1 MLNSIWC
8 DVNKSTCN
16 EDNVIDEMLL
26 ADKSVD
32 VKDYL
37 LSGHANKG
45 KEKLKR
51 FQREAPT
58 VNVDRPPSKKMKFD
72 QLTTE
77 ETLQILDVD
86 TSDPKVKEFLH
97 RGLSMD
103 DLQVSLNGDDNENP
117 CLLDIE
123 IIRKRP
129 CATVESEQSKEIEP
143 SNQSTSGFK
152 KTGDD
157 NVEAGK
163 ITSSDTSL
171 LVDDVACEE
180 VKLSGASRGSD
191 GDQHQPADQ
200 LQLSVFEEIITEEI
214 SQGEAST
221 LVFLD
226 LNGQVNIP
234 DNILNTINVSQET
247 EQVVPLTVK
256 NTAATN
262 SPDTQ
267 NCERQKVSSEGQPFP
282 PLVPA
287 ENKPDLVSLGR
298 RDDCFSYND
307 TMFTR
312 FLFEGNA
319 DEGTDD
325 ESSYINRRK
334 YAGGGKVIAFREQQ
348 EDSKSDV
355 GEECESP
362 PSSRSDSQRSV
373 DLPSPGMTTVALAQH
388 SFVEDDHTEVQ
399 YKDFCGVSVSLT
411 DIASH
416 CEMTDKT
423 LIAVRKEGT
432 CESCIS
438 VHDRT
443 RNAYG
448 RYYDFQKEIWQDY
461 STAPH
466 MVFSKVCPSP
476 HEALKMNDKPFCD
489 CNDCNRTYLSVR
501 FNWKSLEELR
511 NSIIRNYQMEQKL
524 SQTVNSVI
532 KYETKLEEPVEEVIE
547 SKIVVM
553 VEADQRTFPTHC
565 EISNSASAP
574 ESDKQLMT
582 LIVPEQMK
590 NTNDTKTEYSSLPP
604 KKRKA
609 FNLQLS
615 ESVEQEEST
624 KNEPKI
630 AKTDFQNQDEMPL
643 DHRLKECETDD
654 SPKCET
660 DDSPKTSDL
669 IKGCSVVVNKLPHNN
684 VVVNRLP
691 PNNRLTGVVI
701 KSVDGKYT
709 AEPKTSST
717 TEFSDSNSDEGKV
730 KEKRDK
736 SACRHGKDKKERS
749 IRSAQRHLQ
758 KAMKR
763 LQKRREREQRLALD
777 GTI

>member
-1 MLNSIWC
+1 M
-8 DVNKSTCN
+8 
-16 EDNVIDEMLL
+16 DEILL

-51 FQREAPT
+51 VQREAPT

-86 TSDPKVKEFLH
+86 TRDPKVKEFLH

-103 DLQVSLNGDDNENP
+103 DLQVSSNCDDNENP
-117 CLLDIE
+117 CLLDLE
-123 IIRKRP
+123 IIRRRP

-143 SNQSTSGFK
+143 SSQSSSGFN

-191 GDQHQPADQ
+191 GEPADQ

-226 LNGQVNIP
+226 LNGQVNIQ

-256 NTAATN
+256 NTASTN
-262 SPDTQ
+262 SPNSQ
-267 NCERQKVSSEGQPFP
+267 ICERQKVSSEGQPFP
-282 PLVPA
+282 HLVPV

-325 ESSYINRRK
+325 ESGYINRRK

-373 DLPSPGMTTVALAQH
+373 DLPSPGMTTIALAQH

-399 YKDFCGVSVSLT
+399 YKNCCEVSVSLT

-432 CESCIS
+432 CENCIL
-438 VHDRT
+438 HDRT
-443 RNAYG
+443 QNAYG
-448 RYYDFQKEIWQDY
+448 RYYDFQKEMWQDY
-461 STAPH
+461 FTAPH
-466 MVFSKVCPSP
+466 MVFSKICPSP
-476 HEALKMNDKPFCD
+476 YEALNMNEKPY
-489 CNDCNRTYLSVR
+489 CNCNKCHRTYLSVK
-501 FNWKSLEELR
+501 FNWGTLKELR
-511 NSIIRNYQMEQKL
+511 NNAIINYQMEQKRL
-524 SQTVNSVI
+524 QTVNSVI
-532 KYETKLEEPVEEVIE
+532 KYETKLEDPVEEVIE

-553 VEADQRTFPTHC
+553 AEADQRTFPTHC
-565 EISNSASAP
+565 EVSNSESAP

-582 LIVPEQMK
+582 LIVPEQIK

-615 ESVEQEEST
+615 ESVEQEESA
-624 KNEPKI
+624 NSEPKI

-643 DHRLKECETDD
+643 DHRLKECETDY
-654 SPKCET
+654 
-660 DDSPKTSDL
+660 SPKTSDL
-669 IKGCSVVVNKLPHNN
+669 TKGCSVVVNKLPH
-684 VVVNRLP
+684 
-691 PNNRLTGVVI
+691 NNRLTGVVI

-730 KEKRDK
+730 KKKRDK
-736 SACRHGKDKKERS
+736 SACRHGKDKEERR
-749 IRSAQRHLQ
+749 IRSVQRQLQ

-763 LQKRREREQRLALD
+763 LKKQSEREQRVALD
-777 GTI
+777 GSI

>member
-1 MLNSIWC
+1 M
-8 DVNKSTCN
+8 
-16 EDNVIDEMLL
+16 DEILL

-58 VNVDRPPSKKMKFD
+58 VNVDRPPSKKLKFD

-86 TSDPKVKEFLH
+86 IRDPKVKEFLH

-103 DLQVSLNGDDNENP
+103 DLPVSLNCDDNENP
-117 CLLDIE
+117 CLLDLE
-123 IIRKRP
+123 IIRRRP

-143 SNQSTSGFK
+143 SSQSTRGFN

-214 SQGEAST
+214 SQGEAPT
-221 LVFLD
+221 LVFLN

-256 NTAATN
+256 NTASTN
-262 SPDTQ
+262 SPDPQ
-267 NCERQKVSSEGQPFP
+267 NCERQKVSSAGQPFP
-282 PLVPA
+282 PLVPV

-325 ESSYINRRK
+325 ESGYINRRK

-399 YKDFCGVSVSLT
+399 YKNFCAVSVSLT

-432 CESCIS
+432 CENCIS
-438 VHDRT
+438 SIHDST
-443 RNAYG
+443 QNAYS
-448 RYYDFQKEIWQDY
+448 RYLDFQKEMWQY
-461 STAPH
+461 YCTGL
-466 MVFSKVCPSP
+466 FSKVCPSP
-476 HEALKMNDKPFCD
+476 YEALNMNEKPYCD
-489 CNDCNRTYLSVR
+489 CNKCNRTYLSVK
-501 FNWKSLEELR
+501 FNWSSLKELR
-511 NSIIRNYQMEQKL
+511 SNVIFNYQMEQKL

-532 KYETKLEEPVEEVIE
+532 KYETKLEDPVEEVIE

-553 VEADQRTFPTHC
+553 AEADQRTFPTHC
-565 EISNSASAP
+565 EVSNSASAP

-582 LIVPEQMK
+582 LIVPEQIK
-590 NTNDTKTEYSSLPP
+590 NTNDNKTEYSSLPP

-615 ESVEQEEST
+615 ESVEQEESAN
-624 KNEPKI
+624 NEPKI

-643 DHRLKECETDD
+643 DHRLKECETD
-654 SPKCET
+654 E
-660 DDSPKTSDL
+660 SPKTSDL
-669 IKGCSVVVNKLPHNN
+669 TKGCSVVVNKLPHNN

-730 KEKRDK
+730 KKKRDK
-736 SACRHGKDKKERS
+736 SACRHGKDKEERR
-749 IRSAQRHLQ
+749 IRSVQRQLQ

-763 LQKRREREQRLALD
+763 LKKQSEREQRVALD

>member
-1 MLNSIWC
+1 
-8 DVNKSTCN
+8 
-16 EDNVIDEMLL
+16 MLL

-58 VNVDRPPSKKMKFD
+58 VNVDRPPSKKTKFD
-72 QLTTE
+72 QLTIE
-77 ETLQILDVD
+77 QTLQILDVD

-117 CLLDIE
+117 CLLDTE

-143 SNQSTSGFK
+143 STSGFK

-256 NTAATN
+256 NTASTN

-267 NCERQKVSSEGQPFP
+267 NCEQQKVSSEGQPFP
-282 PLVPA
+282 PVVPA

-325 ESSYINRRK
+325 ESGYINRRK

-373 DLPSPGMTTVALAQH
+373 DLPSPGMTTVTLAQH

-399 YKDFCGVSVSLT
+399 YKHFCGVSVSLT

-432 CESCIS
+432 CSCIS
-438 VHDRT
+438 LHDRT
-443 RNAYG
+443 QNAYG

-461 STAPH
+461 FTGLY
-466 MVFSKVCPSP
+466 SKVCPSP
-476 HEALKMNDKPFCD
+476 HVALNMNGKPFCD
-489 CNDCNRTYLSVR
+489 CNDCNRTYLSIR
-501 FNWKSLEELR
+501 FNWNSLMELR
-511 NSIIRNYQMEQKL
+511 KNVIMNYQMEQKS

-532 KYETKLEEPVEEVIE
+532 KYETEFEDPVEEVME
-547 SKIVVM
+547 GNIVVT
-553 VEADQRTFPTHC
+553 VEADQPTHC

-582 LIVPEQMK
+582 LIVPEQIK

-615 ESVEQEEST
+615 ESVEQEESAN
-624 KNEPKI
+624 NEPKI

-654 SPKCET
+654 SPM
-660 DDSPKTSDL
+660 TSDL

-691 PNNRLTGVVI
+691 PNNRLTGVGVVI

-730 KEKRDK
+730 KEKCDK
-736 SACRHGKDKKERS
+736 SACRHGKDIKERY

-758 KAMKR
+758 KAIKH
-763 LQKRREREQRLALD
+763 LKKKRERE
-777 GTI
+777 